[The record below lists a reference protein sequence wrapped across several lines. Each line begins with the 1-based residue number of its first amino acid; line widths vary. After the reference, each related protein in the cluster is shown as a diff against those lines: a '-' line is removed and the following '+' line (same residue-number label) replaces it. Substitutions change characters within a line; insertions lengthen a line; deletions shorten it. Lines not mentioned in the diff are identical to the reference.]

1 MRFISTQAVTQ
12 QKKFPI
18 KVDWKMQVLSKLN
31 ILGKIGEIMIKFS
44 TFWWVL
50 ITWEKVFDTQ
60 QIDLNCKK
68 T

>member
-1 MRFISTQAVTQ
+1 
-12 QKKFPI
+12 
-18 KVDWKMQVLSKLN
+18 MQVLSKLN

-44 TFWWVL
+44 TFCWVL
-50 ITWEKVFDTQ
+50 ITWEKVFGTQ